1 MPHTPARGRSRTPA
15 TATALGAA
23 TLAVAA
29 AVAPPAAAAESAT
42 SKSGGRLTV
51 SKTQALNPAGE
62 TVTVTGAGFG
72 RVRAG
77 GHNGIYV
84 SLCQSQGPGKLAT
97 PCVGG
102 VDMEGASGSSL
113 WIGDKV
119 PPYGAG
125 LAKPFNK
132 GAGAFEYR
140 LTLKAK
146 DEFVD
151 CTKVSC
157 VVQVR
162 ADHTSSGDRADDAV
176 VPVTWSAGPGSS
188 TGDTSTGGTTGG
200 TTTGNSSAANGST
213 SSTTTNGSSTSAN
226 GSASSGSSATA
237 ATGQTT
243 DGGSAS
249 GGSAAGGTDTDG
261 GAAGGASGADAAEAL
276 PKTGGTERTIALAF
290 GATALVTAGTA
301 AVLAAFRRRN
311 TPATPTT

>member
-1 MPHTPARGRSRTPA
+1 MPLTPPRADARRAPVPAPRRDAGTPRRTHRPPHRTRSSSA
-15 TATALGAA
+15 AAAAVGAA
-23 TLAVAA
+23 ALAVAA
-29 AVAPPAAAAESAT
+29 AAAPPAAAAESAT

-51 SKTQALNPAGE
+51 SKTQALDPAGE
-62 TVTVTGAGFG
+62 AVTVTGTGFG

-77 GHNGIYV
+77 GYNGIYV
-84 SLCQSQGPGKLAT
+84 SLCQSQGAGKLAT

-102 VDMEGASGSSL
+102 ADMEGASGSSL

-151 CTKVSC
+151 CAKVTC

-162 ADHTSSGDRADDAV
+162 ADHTSSGDRADDAA
-176 VPVTWSAGPGSS
+176 VPVTWSAGPGP
-188 TGDTSTGGTTGG
+188 TTGTTPPPDSPSPTAA
-200 TTTGNSSAANGST
+200 TTATG
-213 SSTTTNGSSTSAN
+213 
-226 GSASSGSSATA
+226 SSGSTGATTPA
-237 ATGQTT
+237 AT
-243 DGGSAS
+243 
-249 GGSAAGGTDTDG
+249 GGSAAGGGT
-261 GAAGGASGADAAEAL
+261 AGGTSGGTAAEAL
-276 PKTGGTERTIALAF
+276 PKTGGSERTVALAF

-301 AVLAAFRRRN
+301 AVLAGFRRRN
-311 TPATPTT
+311 APDTPAT